1 MKYLSERIK
10 SLSESETLSM
20 SRRSRELKA
29 KGFDVINLSIGE
41 PDFNTPEFVKDQAK
55 KALDENYTHYS
66 PVAGYPELREA
77 IAEKLKRDNGLTYT
91 SDQIVVSTG
100 AKQALANVIL
110 CMVNPGE
117 EVIIPTPYWVS
128 YREIVKLAKG
138 KPIYVESSVQSNFKV
153 TAAQIEAA
161 ITANTKLLLLNSPSN
176 PSGAV
181 YSFGEL
187 KSIAQVLE
195 RHPHVFVISDE
206 IYEYINFEGKH
217 CSLAS
222 FENIYD
228 RVIVINGL
236 SKGFAMTGWRIGYVA
251 AHKEI
256 AKACEK
262 YQGQITSGTCSVAQ
276 RAAIEA
282 FKADPKNNKDIKQ
295 MVDAFLYRRD
305 LLLNLLNKI
314 PGLKLNVPQGA
325 FYVFPEVSSYFG
337 KSFNGE
343 KINNGEDLCN
353 YLLNEA
359 HVATVPGSAFG
370 MPQCIRLSYAAS
382 EELLRKAMER
392 IEKALKNLQ

>member
-128 YREIVKLAKG
+128 YREIVKLGKG

-282 FKADPKNNKDIKQ
+282 FKADPKNNKDLKQ

>member
-181 YSFGEL
+181 YSFDEL

-282 FKADPKNNKDIKQ
+282 FKADPKNNKDLKQ